1 MNRGSLRVKFVAL
14 WALLLVAKLLLAAH
28 LPIFV
33 DEAFYAWESRHP
45 AWAYS
50 DLPGLT
56 AALIGL
62 GRAVAGESLLA
73 MRVAFLVLG
82 AALPWLVVRITA
94 RWFGPDAGWRAGL
107 LALLMPLSGLLGV
120 LAMPDV
126 PLVFA
131 TLLCVDAAAGL
142 RERRR
147 GHLWLFLALGL
158 VLGALSHYR
167 FLAVIAAMFVAAV
180 VDPRSRALLRDP
192 RLWCVLAIGAVA
204 WWPLLDWNLAHAG
217 AGFEIP
223 DARAQS
229 LAIPAGRCVVA
240 GDPGTGRDANLV
252 RVAVA
257 HRLGPAGCG
266 APRAGG
272 AVAPLAGDGDRFGP
286 QVISC
291 LVSSPTT
298 SASVSIGPWRVGCCW
313 WWRTPACTARAPAA
327 GRSPATSS
335 RPRRRSPSWP
345 GCSPRRRPRGGS
357 RWRTDRCIRGD
368 FAVDNRLA
376 HIIDARLTPGTRLV
390 ADNFELGAK
399 LVALRDRDDVRVL
412 DHASNHKHG
421 RAAQLDAWQRTW
433 QSRDARHAGP
443 VLLVIDEKATPMKL
457 LLQRYHA
464 ACAAIGPLPTPAVV
478 EFDQGRQRFLL
489 FRIDLPAPATACTT
503 PAIGQIDFPAP
514 DAKVA
519 PVFEVAGWAFK
530 DGAGLARVDVTLD
543 GRVVAEAVYGDVQ
556 PHVAAFWKIS
566 TDPHH
571 PRVGFHA
578 HIDATGLPRGR
589 HRLGLQ
595 VYDASG
601 RPQPLPA
608 QRVEIVDAPLP

>member
-1 MNRGSLRVKFVAL
+1 MNGGSLRVKFVAL
-14 WALLLVAKLLLAAH
+14 WALLLVAKLLLAAN

-56 AALIGL
+56 AALIGF
-62 GRAVAGESLLA
+62 GRAIAGESLLA
-73 MRVAFLVLG
+73 MRAAFLVLG

-142 RERRR
+142 RERRH
-147 GHLWLFLALGL
+147 GYQWLLLALGL

-192 RLWCVLAIGAVA
+192 RLWCVLAIGALA

-217 AGFEIP
+217 AGLKFQLLERNPWRFQLAGAWWPLIQALAVTPILFAWLLRTACGLPGAARREP
-223 DARAQS
+223 DGPWRLLLAMAIVLVAGYFLLGFFADNQRVSFHWPLAGWLLLVVADAGMHRSRARGWNVAGHAVAAVATLAVLAWLFAASSPAWRQS
-229 LAIPAGRCVVA
+229 LA
-240 GDPGTGRDANLV
+240 D
-252 RVAVA
+252 
-257 HRLGPAGCG
+257 GPMY
-266 APRAGG
+266 PR
-272 AVAPLAGDGDRFGP
+272 
-286 QVISC
+286 
-291 LVSSPTT
+291 
-298 SASVSIGPWRVGCCW
+298 
-313 WWRTPACTARAPAA
+313 
-327 GRSPATSS
+327 
-335 RPRRRSPSWP
+335 
-345 GCSPRRRPRGGS
+345 
-357 RWRTDRCIRGD
+357 D
-368 FAVDNRLA
+368 FAVDARLA
-376 HIIDARLTPGTRLV
+376 QMVDAQLAPGTRLV

-433 QSRDARHAGP
+433 QPRDARHAGP
-443 VLLVIDEKATPMKL
+443 VLLVMDEKATPMKW

-464 ACAAIGPLPTPAVV
+464 ACAAMGPLPTPSVV

-489 FRIDLPAPATACTT
+489 FRIDLPPPATACTT
-503 PAIGQIDFPAP
+503 PAMGQIDFPAP
-514 DAKVA
+514 GASVA

-578 HIDATGLPRGR
+578 RIDATGLPRGS